1 MSAVARPLEGLLVLE
16 FGTLLPGPLA
26 GLILAEAGARVIKIE
41 RPPRGDEMRS
51 YEPKVG
57 EDSINFLLLNRGK
70 QSIAVDLKAPDA
82 LTRLRPLIE
91 NADVLIEQFRPGV
104 MQRLGF
110 GHEALRRT
118 NPRLIYCSIT
128 GWGQDGPKSA
138 VAAHDLNFAAET
150 GLLSLT
156 SGVDG
161 VPALPP
167 VLVADIAGGAY
178 PAVMNVLLAL
188 QQRQRTGVGTYLDIG
203 MSDNLFP
210 LIYWGLGNGF
220 AAGDWPRPSGELLT
234 GASPRYHIYRT
245 ADGRFLAAAPL
256 EDRFWEDFCR
266 LIELPHALRSANAP
280 TAEVIAEVGRR
291 VAQKTSDEWRAA
303 LRGRDVCCSIVA
315 TLQEAVQDP
324 QVQARQVFAHRLM
337 VNGRELP
344 ALPVPL
350 APIFRA
356 SATAASAP
364 RLGGMPDPS
373 SQL

>member
-26 GLILAEAGARVIKIE
+26 GLILAEAGARVVKIE

-51 YEPKVG
+51 YEPRVG

-70 QSIAVDLKAPDA
+70 HSIAVDLKAADA
-82 LTRLRPLIE
+82 LTRLTPLIE
-91 NADVLIEQFRPGV
+91 SADVLIEQFRPGV

-110 GHEALRRT
+110 GYEALRRM

-161 VPALPP
+161 VPGLPP

-178 PAVMNVLLAL
+178 PAIINILLAL
-188 QQRQRTGVGTYLDIG
+188 QQRQRSGVGTWLDIG

-210 LIYWGLGNGF
+210 LVYWGLGNGF
-220 AAGDWPRPSGELLT
+220 AAGAWPRTSGELLT

-256 EDRFWEDFCR
+256 EDRFWENFCQ

-280 TAEVIAEVGRR
+280 AAEVIAEVGRR
-291 VAQKTSDEWRAA
+291 IAQKTSDEWRAA

-350 APIFRA
+350 APIFRPG
-356 SATAASAP
+356 ATEASAP
-364 RLGGMPDPS
+364 RLAGAADPS
-373 SQL
+373 PQL